1 MPVTPAPVAAS
12 RLISLACCLLL
23 AACGSPDTPL
33 DAETRQT
40 IDSIAVVRI
49 NLLRSE
55 MDTLC
60 NQRRVAELPHL
71 IDSIKQH
78 RMREIQDQ
86 LKTVPK

>member
-1 MPVTPAPVAAS
+1 MPSPVAAYC
-12 RLISLACCLLL
+12 LISLACCLLL
-23 AACGSPDTPL
+23 AACGSPNTPL

-49 NLLRSE
+49 NVLRE
-55 MDTLC
+55 QMDTVC

-78 RMREIQDQ
+78 RVREIQDQ

>member
-1 MPVTPAPVAAS
+1 MTVTPVPAAAS
-12 RLISLACCLLL
+12 CLISLACCLLP
-23 AACGSPDTPL
+23 AACGSPNTPL

-60 NQRRVAELPHL
+60 NQRRKAELPHL